1 MTDSIKNNI
10 SVISSP
16 TENSTS
22 ILQFLNVKNRKNIYW
37 KWKFKRWVKKKIY
50 LKYSFEY
57 IKFDQKLYQNF
68 EQKLILK
75 VKKKKLILIGIDEV
89 LTSGEIIFDLK
100 GNELKL
106 WCVKEGLDFSII
118 KRIPNINVGWITVR
132 KSKN

>member
-1 MTDSIKNNI
+1 M
-10 SVISSP
+10 
-16 TENSTS
+16 
-22 ILQFLNVKNRKNIYW
+22 
-37 KWKFKRWVKKKIY
+37 
-50 LKYSFEY
+50 KYSFEY

-75 VKKKKLILIGIDEV
+75 VKKKKLILIGIDGV

>member
-10 SVISSP
+10 SVISSL